1 MAAADALH
9 QRGDGPARL
18 RARIR
23 AGDITGSTAGLAPG
37 FVQAN
42 LAILPGAL
50 AEDFAAYCER
60 NPRPCPL
67 LARTAPGDPLL
78 PELGA
83 GLDLRTDLPGYR
95 EFRDGRLVAE
105 HGDITDLWRDDLV
118 GFALGCSF
126 SFEEALV
133 AAGIA
138 LRHYDEGRNPAM
150 YRTSLATVPAGPFA
164 GPMVVSMRPIAE
176 RDVARAIE
184 ITGRYP
190 RVHGA
195 PVHCGDPAAIGIADL
210 ARSDFGEPGE
220 VRAGEVACFWACGVT
235 PQVAI
240 EAARPDLCLTHKPG
254 SMLITDWRNA
264 DLAGPK

>member
-1 MAAADALH
+1 MALAGTALE
-9 QRGDGPARL
+9 RNDGPVRL

-23 AGDITGSTAGLAPG
+23 AGGITGSTAGLAPG

-50 AEDFAAYCER
+50 ADDFALYCER

-67 LARTAPGDPLL
+67 LARTALGDARL

-83 GLDLRTDLPGYR
+83 GLDLRTDLPRYR
-95 EFRDGRLVAE
+95 EYRDGRLVAE
-105 HGDITDLWRDDLV
+105 HDDITALWRVDLV

-133 AAGIA
+133 EAGIR

-150 YRTSLATVPAGPFA
+150 YRTTLATAPAGPFS

-176 RDVARAIE
+176 RDVDRAIE

-195 PVHCGDPAAIGIADL
+195 PIHCGDPAALGIADL
-210 ARSDFGEPGE
+210 ARSDFGDPGE

-240 EAARPDLCLTHKPG
+240 EAARPDLCLTHAPG
-254 SMLITDWRNA
+254 SMLITDRRNA
-264 DLAGPK
+264 DLAGPS

>member
-1 MAAADALH
+1 MGTVGAVRERSD
-9 QRGDGPARL
+9 DPARL

-23 AGDITGSTAGLAPG
+23 AGVITGPTSGLAPG

-50 AEDFAAYCER
+50 AADFATYCAR
-60 NPRPCPL
+60 NPQPCPL
-67 LARTAPGDPLL
+67 LARTTPGDPLL
-78 PELGA
+78 SELGP
-83 GLDLRTDLPGYR
+83 GLDLRTDLPRYR
-95 EFRDGRLVAE
+95 EYRDGSLVAE
-105 HGDITDLWRDDLV
+105 HDDIAALWRDDLV

-133 AAGIA
+133 AAGVR
-138 LRHYDEGRNPAM
+138 LRHFDEGRNVAM
-150 YRTSLATVPAGPFA
+150 YRTTLATVPAEPFA
-164 GPMVVSMRPIAE
+164 GPMVVSMRPIAAS
-176 RDVARAIE
+176 DVARAVE

-195 PVHCGDPAAIGIADL
+195 PVHCGDPAALGIDDL
-210 ARSDFGEPGE
+210 ARPDFGEAGE
-220 VRAGEVACFWACGVT
+220 VRTGEVPCFWACGVT

-240 EAARPDLCLTHKPG
+240 EAARPDLCLTHAPG

-264 DLAGPK
+264 DLVGPE

>member
-1 MAAADALH
+1 MALARAVYE
-9 QRGDGPARL
+9 RSDGPVRL

-23 AGDITGSTAGLAPG
+23 AGEITGSTAGLAPG

-50 AEDFAAYCER
+50 ADDFATYCER
-60 NPRPCPL
+60 NPQPCPL

-78 PELGA
+78 PVLGA
-83 GLDLRTDLPGYR
+83 GLNLRTDLPRYR
-95 EFRDGRLVAE
+95 EYRDGRLVAE
-105 HGDITDLWRDDLV
+105 HDDITALWRDDLV

-126 SFEEALV
+126 SFEESLV
-133 AAGIA
+133 AAGIR
-138 LRHYDEGRNPAM
+138 LRHYEEGRNLGM
-150 YRTSLATVPAGPFA
+150 YRTSLANEPAGLLS

-176 RDVARAIE
+176 RDVTRAIA
-184 ITGRYP
+184 ITERYP
-190 RVHGA
+190 RLHGA

-210 ARSDFGEPGE
+210 ARADFGEPGE
-220 VRAGEVACFWACGVT
+220 VRAGEVPCFWASGVT

-254 SMLITDWRNA
+254 SMLITD
-264 DLAGPK
+264 